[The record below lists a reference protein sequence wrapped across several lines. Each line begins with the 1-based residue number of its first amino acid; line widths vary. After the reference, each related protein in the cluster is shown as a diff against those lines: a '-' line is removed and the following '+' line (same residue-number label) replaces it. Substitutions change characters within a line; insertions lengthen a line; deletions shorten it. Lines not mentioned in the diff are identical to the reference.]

1 MLFDVGKY
9 GENIAFE
16 HAKGIAVTYND
27 LAKLTKRVEQKIGSR
42 KLVCLLAS
50 NTVGALAYYISFLNS
65 KNVVL
70 LLDAGM
76 AREDLEKYLKT
87 YQPDYICKPQ
97 DQEYVLSAYEPEI
110 KKELYK
116 ELALL
121 LPTSGSTGAMKL
133 VRQSYRNIEAN
144 TKAIITYLQI
154 KQSDRPILSLP
165 MSYTYGLSIV
175 HTHIAMGASIFLTDD
190 KICQKAFWNFCREK
204 NITSFS
210 GVPYSYEVLDRFRF
224 FERKECISQSR
235 MEYSQKTDQTFIRKE
250 EIGLKTLTQ
259 AGGHLDNALQEKII
273 DYAIQHKIRFY
284 VMYGQTE
291 ATARMSYV
299 PYQKLY
305 QKEKIGSV
313 GIPIPGTRMEITDE
327 TGCTIE
333 KPFQSGEI
341 VFYGENVSLGYADCL
356 EDLKLQDTNQGRLQ
370 TGDIGYKDEDGYFY
384 ITGRK
389 NRFVKIC
396 GKRMS
401 LDEIEQKMKSKFYG
415 VDCAITGND
424 TCLQVYIDQDRV
436 EEVTGYLQ
444 KKFRLGRSQVQVD
457 VLQQIPK
464 NAAGKVQY
472 TALSKH

>member
-16 HAKGIAVTYND
+16 HAKGMAVTYND

-97 DQEYVLSAYEPEI
+97 DQEYVLSAYEPES

-165 MSYTYGLSIV
+165 MSYTYGLSVV

-190 KICQKAFWNFCREK
+190 KICQK
-204 NITSFS
+204 T
-210 GVPYSYEVLDRFRF
+210 FRDF
-224 FERKECISQSR
+224 
-235 MEYSQKTDQTFIRKE
+235 
-250 EIGLKTLTQ
+250 
-259 AGGHLDNALQEKII
+259 
-273 DYAIQHKIRFY
+273 
-284 VMYGQTE
+284 
-291 ATARMSYV
+291 
-299 PYQKLY
+299 
-305 QKEKIGSV
+305 
-313 GIPIPGTRMEITDE
+313 
-327 TGCTIE
+327 
-333 KPFQSGEI
+333 
-341 VFYGENVSLGYADCL
+341 
-356 EDLKLQDTNQGRLQ
+356 
-370 TGDIGYKDEDGYFY
+370 
-384 ITGRK
+384 
-389 NRFVKIC
+389 
-396 GKRMS
+396 
-401 LDEIEQKMKSKFYG
+401 
-415 VDCAITGND
+415 
-424 TCLQVYIDQDRV
+424 
-436 EEVTGYLQ
+436 
-444 KKFRLGRSQVQVD
+444 
-457 VLQQIPK
+457 
-464 NAAGKVQY
+464 
-472 TALSKH
+472 

>member
-1 MLFDVGKY
+1 MIFDLKKYSQKYAFEDEEGNKITY
-9 GENIAFE
+9 GEIEALSE
-16 HAKGIAVTYND
+16 KIR
-27 LAKLTKRVEQKIGSR
+27 KKIGTR
-42 KLVCLLAS
+42 KLVCILS
-50 NTVGALAYYISFLNS
+50 NNTIGALLYYIALLCSD
-65 KNVVL
+65 NVVMI
-70 LLDAGM
+70 LDDSIPM
-76 AREDLEKYLKT
+76 EQLERCLKKYS
-87 YQPDYICKPQ
+87 PDYVC
-97 DQEYVLSAYEPEI
+97 QE
-110 KKELYK
+110 KETTIEKWFNSSMAVECVVSSNNYSISKSKYDLNK
-116 ELALL
+116 TINAQLALL
-121 LPTSGSTGAMKL
+121 LSTSGTTGGLKM
-133 VRQSYRNIEAN
+133 VRQSYHNILAN
-144 TKAIITYLQI
+144 ARSIIKYLEI
-154 KQSDRPILSLP
+154 SIWDRPILSLP
-165 MSYTYGLSIV
+165 ISYTYGLSIV
-175 HTHIAMGASIFLTDD
+175 HSHIAVGACLFIPSS
-190 KICQKAFWNFCREK
+190 KIYQKKFWEFCIQKR
-204 NITSFS
+204 ITSFS
-210 GVPYSYEVLDRFRF
+210 GVPYSYEMLDKLSFYQLNIPDLRV
-224 FERKECISQSR
+224 
-235 MEYSQKTDQTFIRKE
+235 M
-250 EIGLKTLTQ
+250 TQ
-259 AGGHLDNALQEKII
+259 AGGKLADRLQRKFIT
-273 DYAIQHKIRFY
+273 YAKQHHIRFY

-333 KPFQSGEI
+333 KPFQTGEI

-370 TGDIGYKDEDGYFY
+370 TGDIGYQDEDGYFY

-401 LDEIEQKMKSKFYG
+401 LDEIEQKTKSKFRG
-415 VDCAITGND
+415 VDCAITGDD
-424 TCLQVYIDQDRV
+424 TCLQVYIDQERV